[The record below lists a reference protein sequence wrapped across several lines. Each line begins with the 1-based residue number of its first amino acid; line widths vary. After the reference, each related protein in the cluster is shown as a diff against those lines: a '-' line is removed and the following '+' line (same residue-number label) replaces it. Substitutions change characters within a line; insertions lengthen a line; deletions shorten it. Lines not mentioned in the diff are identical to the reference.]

1 MELATIDNVQF
12 GVQFNEDATAL
23 AIMAEAV
30 NPEDNSGLLQ
40 FLVALNKLAKKLPMD
55 SLREISERK
64 SERSER
70 EIEFKN
76 ELKGLLGEIGQVVEV
91 ITTKGK
97 GTDKSKMN

>member
-40 FLVALNKLAKKLPMD
+40 FLVALNKLAKKRPME
-55 SLREISERK
+55 SLREIGDRK
-64 SERSER
+64 SERNER

-76 ELKGLLGEIGQVVEV
+76 ELKGLMGEIGQVVEI
-91 ITTKGK
+91 ITTK